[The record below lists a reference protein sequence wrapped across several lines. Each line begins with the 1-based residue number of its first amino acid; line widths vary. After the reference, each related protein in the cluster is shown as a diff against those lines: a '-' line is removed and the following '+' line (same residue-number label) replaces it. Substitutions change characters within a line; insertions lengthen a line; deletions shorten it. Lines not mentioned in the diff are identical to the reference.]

1 MRTVRLFSILD
12 QLRGR
17 RTPISAERLADTLN
31 VSVRTIYRDIGTL
44 QSMGA
49 PVRGEGGLGYQIE
62 AGYFLPPL
70 HFDPDELDALILGIR
85 MVSAR
90 GDEKLGLAA
99 ARVLGKIESVLS
111 DERKTL
117 DQPLL
122 AVGSGGTERKTY
134 GLSALKEA
142 IRNRKKTVLDYSDE
156 RGQHSRRTV
165 RPLGLTA
172 FEMAWILTGW
182 CEHRLDFRNF
192 RLDRIVSLE
201 VTDVVFR
208 REKGKEFSDYI
219 SCL

>member
-49 PVRGEGGLGYQIE
+49 PVRGEDGLGYQIE

-85 MVSAR
+85 MVTAR
-90 GDEKLGLAA
+90 SDEKLGMAA

-111 DERKTL
+111 EERRPL

-122 AVGSGGTERKTY
+122 AVGGSETKRQTY
-134 GLSALKEA
+134 GLSVLKDA
-142 IRNRKKTVLDYSDE
+142 IRIRKKTVLEYRDKG
-156 RGQHSRRTV
+156 GQHSRRTV

-172 FEMAWILTGW
+172 FERAWILTGW
-182 CEHRLDFRNF
+182 CEHRNDFRNF
-192 RLDRIVSLE
+192 RLDRINSLE
-201 VTDVVFR
+201 VTDEAFR

-219 SCL
+219 SSL